1 MIEHLVFLTTTDIII
16 QEKLQFFPDILI
28 LFSCQIYDLI
38 DISICKMENYWQVD
52 SKSKCY
58 LLKSSMTA
66 QNLIKSPLIKVYAVH
81 KRYMHQFQRSN
92 LRDTQISFHPN
103 TCFLLFLGG
112 FESEKLKVE
121 ADGMWQAVFVT
132 FLVYAMM
139 PLKTWV
145 ALAFS
150 TVVAATHI
158 SVSALLTT
166 NQKVGLHWQQVRL
179 ILMCLNSQYF

>member
-1 MIEHLVFLTTTDIII
+1 MLCFQILNY
-16 QEKLQFFPDILI
+16 ILI
-28 LFSCQIYDLI
+28 FS
-38 DISICKMENYWQVD
+38 
-52 SKSKCY
+52 
-58 LLKSSMTA
+58 
-66 QNLIKSPLIKVYAVH
+66 
-81 KRYMHQFQRSN
+81 
-92 LRDTQISFHPN
+92 
-103 TCFLLFLGG
+103 GG
-112 FESEKLKVE
+112 FESETLKVE

-150 TVVAATHI
+150 TVIAATHT

-179 ILMCLNSQYF
+179 LLMLFDT

>member
-1 MIEHLVFLTTTDIII
+1 
-16 QEKLQFFPDILI
+16 
-28 LFSCQIYDLI
+28 
-38 DISICKMENYWQVD
+38 
-52 SKSKCY
+52 
-58 LLKSSMTA
+58 
-66 QNLIKSPLIKVYAVH
+66 
-81 KRYMHQFQRSN
+81 
-92 LRDTQISFHPN
+92 
-103 TCFLLFLGG
+103 
-112 FESEKLKVE
+112 
-121 ADGMWQAVFVT
+121 MWQAVFVT

-179 ILMCLNSQYF
+179 ILMCLYILMFVFMYLFGPLKTLHLKLH

>member
-1 MIEHLVFLTTTDIII
+1 MAVFTPSVSK
-16 QEKLQFFPDILI
+16 KLRQSAVVNVFQPFFILI
-28 LFSCQIYDLI
+28 HIFY
-38 DISICKMENYWQVD
+38 
-52 SKSKCY
+52 
-58 LLKSSMTA
+58 
-66 QNLIKSPLIKVYAVH
+66 
-81 KRYMHQFQRSN
+81 
-92 LRDTQISFHPN
+92 
-103 TCFLLFLGG
+103 FLLLLGG

-179 ILMCLNSQYF
+179 ILMCLDVSIYVIIWSVGRVKGL

>member
-1 MIEHLVFLTTTDIII
+1 M
-16 QEKLQFFPDILI
+16 
-28 LFSCQIYDLI
+28 
-38 DISICKMENYWQVD
+38 
-52 SKSKCY
+52 
-58 LLKSSMTA
+58 
-66 QNLIKSPLIKVYAVH
+66 
-81 KRYMHQFQRSN
+81 
-92 LRDTQISFHPN
+92 ISFHCN
-103 TCFLLFLGG
+103 TYFFLLFLGG

-179 ILMCLNSQYF
+179 ILMCLNILMFVFM